1 LHCALIKDYKLA
13 GKEVFAV
20 QVKKLNLPKG
30 NSTSGLSIRGGVQS
44 GESQGA
50 RATIRA
56 RNVSA
61 QEQQSSAFQINV
73 AYRKFFI
80 EDDFNDI
87 TIEELAKFMERDD
100 DFVEP
105 EEEKLEAQQQP
116 QQTPLQQPL
125 FSQEPTVNKRQA
137 FAADAYNWF
146 ATLP

>member
-1 LHCALIKDYKLA
+1 MPVRKIDTS
-13 GKEVFAV
+13 
-20 QVKKLNLPKG
+20 KG
-30 NSTSGLSIRGGVQS
+30 NSNSRLSFQGGVQA
-44 GESQGA
+44 GQSQGA

-56 RNVSA
+56 RKVSA
-61 QEQQSSAFQINV
+61 QEQPSSAFQVNV
-73 AYRKFFI
+73 AYRRFFI

-105 EEEKLEAQQQP
+105 EEEKLEAKQQEQSP
-116 QQTPLQQPL
+116 VQQPL
-125 FSQEPTVNKRQA
+125 FSQEPQVNKRQA

>member
-1 LHCALIKDYKLA
+1 M
-13 GKEVFAV
+13 
-20 QVKKLNLPKG
+20 QVKKLNVPKG
-30 NSTSGLSIRGGVQS
+30 NSTPGLSLGGGIQS

-50 RATIRA
+50 RATIRTGK
-56 RNVSA
+56 VSA

-87 TIEELAKFMERDD
+87 TIEELAQFMERDD

-105 EEEKLEAQQQP
+105 EAEEKLEAAQEQQP
-116 QQTPLQQPL
+116 QLQQPL
-125 FSQEPTVNKRQA
+125 FSQEPQVNKRQA

>member
-1 LHCALIKDYKLA
+1 M
-13 GKEVFAV
+13 
-20 QVKKLNLPKG
+20 QVKKLNVPKG
-30 NSTSGLSIRGGVQS
+30 NSTSGLSLGGGIQS
-44 GESQGA
+44 GESHGA

-56 RNVSA
+56 RKVSA
-61 QEQQSSAFQINV
+61 QEQQSSAFQVNV
-73 AYRKFFI
+73 AYRRFFI

-105 EEEKLEAQQQP
+105 EEEKLEAKQQEQP
-116 QQTPLQQPL
+116 PVQQPL
-125 FSQEPTVNKRQA
+125 FSQEPQVNKRQA

>member
-1 LHCALIKDYKLA
+1 MPVRKIDTS
-13 GKEVFAV
+13 
-20 QVKKLNLPKG
+20 KG
-30 NSTSGLSIRGGVQS
+30 NSNSRLSFQGGVQA
-44 GESQGA
+44 GQSQST

-56 RNVSA
+56 RRVSA
-61 QEQQSSAFQINV
+61 QEQQSSAFQVNV

-105 EEEKLEAQQQP
+105 AEDENKLDAQQQ
-116 QQTPLQQPL
+116 QQQPPLQQPL
-125 FSQEPTVNKRQA
+125 FSQEPQVNKRQA

-146 ATLP
+146 ATL

>member
-1 LHCALIKDYKLA
+1 M
-13 GKEVFAV
+13 
-20 QVKKLNLPKG
+20 QVKKLNVPKG
-30 NSTSGLSIRGGVQS
+30 NSTSGLSLRGGIQS

-56 RNVSA
+56 RKVSA
-61 QEQQSSAFQINV
+61 QEQQSSAFQVNV
-73 AYRKFFI
+73 AYRRFFI

-105 EEEKLEAQQQP
+105 EEEKLEAKQQEHP
-116 QQTPLQQPL
+116 PVQQPL
-125 FSQEPTVNKRQA
+125 FSQEPQVNKRQA